1 MTTAPHLITVY
12 QQLLDLSQGMLR
24 HAAQGEWDEL
34 ISREME
40 YVSAVQ
46 SLAQSTEAVS
56 PSAQTQEQ
64 LRPVLRR
71 ILDNECEVKRL
82 LQARMD
88 ELASLVGQNSRQKS
102 VMSAYSNQGGVVMV
116 PHETLS

>member
-12 QQLLDLSQGMLR
+12 HKLLDLSHGMLR
-24 HAAQGEWDEL
+24 HAEQGEWDEL

-46 SLAQSTEAVS
+46 NLAESTDAVS
-56 PSAQTQEQ
+56 PSSQTQEQ

-88 ELASLVGQNSRQKS
+88 ELASLVGQNTRQKS
-102 VMSAYSNQGGVVMV
+102 VMSAYSSQGGLVMV
-116 PHETLS
+116 PRETLS

>member
-1 MTTAPHLITVY
+1 MTTAPYLITVY
-12 QQLLDLSQGMLR
+12 HKLLDLSHGMLR
-24 HAAQGEWDEL
+24 HAEQGEWDEL

-46 SLAQSTEAVS
+46 NLAESTDAVS
-56 PSAQTQEQ
+56 PSSQTQEQ

-88 ELASLVGQNSRQKS
+88 ELASLVGQNTRQKS
-102 VMSAYSNQGGVVMV
+102 VMSAYSSQGGLVMV
-116 PHETLS
+116 PRETLS

>member
-12 QQLLDLSQGMLR
+12 QQLLDFSQGMLR

-46 SLAQSTEAVS
+46 NLAQSTEAVS

-64 LRPVLRR
+64 LRQIGRAHV
-71 ILDNECEVKRL
+71 
-82 LQARMD
+82 
-88 ELASLVGQNSRQKS
+88 
-102 VMSAYSNQGGVVMV
+102 
-116 PHETLS
+116 

>member
-1 MTTAPHLITVY
+1 MTTAPHLLAAY

-34 ISREME
+34 INRETE

-46 SLAQSTEAVS
+46 NLAHSTETVS
-56 PSAQTQEQ
+56 PSPQAQEQ

-71 ILDNECEVKRL
+71 ILDNESEVKRL

-88 ELASLVGQNSRQKS
+88 ELASLVSQNSRQKS
-102 VMSAYSNQGGVVMV
+102 VLSAYGKQGGVVMV
-116 PHETLS
+116 PRETLS